1 MDKKNLTRRQFLRQ
15 AGGATGGAAMGAGAA
30 AGMVAPGLSW
40 AAELENA
47 PAVDRKQLVA
57 ALGDTIIPTAD
68 GYPGYRR
75 LEQYGITDEVMKGL
89 GGITQQ
95 EANLFNAAAGEFQ
108 GSGFLELDEAG
119 RSAFLEQ
126 VVASFPEGTFGQGTE
141 TMKPTGEPLETK
153 LDAAAVRTLQKVFQ
167 TTRTR
172 VMVVFYQNFPE
183 NRVSRD
189 GEGIPVVPGGDLH
202 QIINPNTARVETGWD
217 IANFPGPMSWE
228 EEQERRE
235 RYKQIHWHED

>member
-89 GGITQQ
+89 G
-95 EANLFNAAAGEFQ
+95 
-108 GSGFLELDEAG
+108 
-119 RSAFLEQ
+119 
-126 VVASFPEGTFGQGTE
+126 
-141 TMKPTGEPLETK
+141 
-153 LDAAAVRTLQKVFQ
+153 
-167 TTRTR
+167 
-172 VMVVFYQNFPE
+172 
-183 NRVSRD
+183 
-189 GEGIPVVPGGDLH
+189 
-202 QIINPNTARVETGWD
+202 
-217 IANFPGPMSWE
+217 
-228 EEQERRE
+228 
-235 RYKQIHWHED
+235 